1 MSLVLAAILAVTGQA
16 TWYEAPQ
23 NTAAAGPAL
32 RDALG
37 RDWRG
42 QWVTVARGG
51 VTVTVQLTD
60 WCACRGRRIID
71 LNAGDFARLAP
82 LSKGVIEV
90 TVNPVDLPRTDTA
103 LSPVWTSRR
112 AS

>member
-1 MSLVLAAILAVTGQA
+1 VSLVLAAILAVTGQA

-42 QWVTVARGG
+42 QWVTVSRGDD
-51 VTVTVQLTD
+51 TVTVQLTD
-60 WCACRGRRIID
+60 WCACKGSRIID
-71 LNAGDFARLAP
+71 LNHTDFAELAP
-82 LSKGVIEV
+82 LDKGVIGVE
-90 TVNPVDLPRTDTA
+90 VNPVDLPRTDTA
-103 LSPVWTSRR
+103 LSPVWTFRR